1 MQNPCKCRLFF
12 TFKTAIEAFRKY
24 LMMQA
29 IFVGICCNLCKQGVL
44 YHRSGIEPDVSLSK
58 IYVRD
63 FEELASAFVRF
74 ARVRFARVR
83 FARVRFARVRLA
95 RVRSLASNLLAWRE
109 SFLLKRSSVSF
120 ISKIRQENKDQ

>member
-1 MQNPCKCRLFF
+1 M
-12 TFKTAIEAFRKY
+12 
-24 LMMQA
+24 
-29 IFVGICCNLCKQGVL
+29 
-44 YHRSGIEPDVSLSK
+44 VSLSK

-83 FARVRFARVRLA
+83 LA
-95 RVRSLASNLLAWRE
+95 RVRSLASDLLAWRE

>member
-1 MQNPCKCRLFF
+1 M
-12 TFKTAIEAFRKY
+12 AD
-24 LMMQA
+24 
-29 IFVGICCNLCKQGVL
+29 KQLKRRL

-83 FARVRFARVRLA
+83 
-95 RVRSLASNLLAWRE
+95 SLASDLLAWRE

>member
-1 MQNPCKCRLFF
+1 MQNPCKYRLFF

-63 FEELASAFVRF
+63 FEQLASAFVRF

-83 FARVRFARVRLA
+83 L
-95 RVRSLASNLLAWRE
+95 LASDLLA
-109 SFLLKRSSVSF
+109 SDLLASDRS
-120 ISKIRQENKDQ
+120 RQICSRGVNLSC

>member
-1 MQNPCKCRLFF
+1 MRLRFCSFRILWFRLFS
-12 TFKTAIEAFRKY
+12 
-24 LMMQA
+24 
-29 IFVGICCNLCKQGVL
+29 NLKDPG
-44 YHRSGIEPDVSLSK
+44 HRSGIEPDVSLSK

-83 FARVRFARVRLA
+83 
-95 RVRSLASNLLAWRE
+95 SLASDLLASDLLAWRE

-120 ISKIRQENKDQ
+120 ISKIRQKNKDQ

>member
-1 MQNPCKCRLFF
+1 MQNPCKYRLFF

-83 FARVRFARVRLA
+83 FARVR
-95 RVRSLASNLLAWRE
+95 SLASDLLA
-109 SFLLKRSSVSF
+109 SDLLASDRS
-120 ISKIRQENKDQ
+120 RQICSRGVNLSC

>member
-1 MQNPCKCRLFF
+1 MF
-12 TFKTAIEAFRKY
+12 
-24 LMMQA
+24 
-29 IFVGICCNLCKQGVL
+29 NLKNLKVHS

-63 FEELASAFVRF
+63 FEELASALVRF

-83 FARVRFARVRLA
+83 
-95 RVRSLASNLLAWRE
+95 SLASDLLAWRE

>member
-1 MQNPCKCRLFF
+1 MLESTKEVCQFDGQTKLPK
-12 TFKTAIEAFRKY
+12 
-24 LMMQA
+24 
-29 IFVGICCNLCKQGVL
+29 L

-83 FARVRFARVRLA
+83 
-95 RVRSLASNLLAWRE
+95 SLASDLLALD
-109 SFLLKRSSVSF
+109 LLASDRS
-120 ISKIRQENKDQ
+120 RQICSRGVNLSC